1 MKYSIMTEP
10 QMGGS
15 YDEILR
21 TARLAESE
29 GLYSFARS
37 DHLAWGREPAADATD
52 AFATMGGL
60 ARDTAS
66 VRLCVLVTPI
76 TFRHPSIIA
85 KNAATIDQMSGGRL
99 DLGVGTG
106 WNEFEHEALGI
117 PFPESSERW
126 RRLEDAV
133 DYLRAAFGEGHGTHD
148 GPFYSLDLDVKPK
161 PTGLRLVI
169 GGSGPKRTPRL
180 AGTRADEYNFFMC
193 PADEARAKIQTM
205 RQAAGDRKVE
215 ATMMGP
221 VTIAGSDG
229 ELAER
234 LVAAA
239 GRRDITS
246 DELISR
252 WEKAGL
258 MFGTPNQV
266 REKIAALEEAGV
278 ERIYLQW
285 LDLSDYE
292 GLVRMLELVR
302 G

>member
-10 QMGGS
+10 QTGGT

-21 TARLAESE
+21 VALLAESE
-29 GLYSFARS
+29 GLHSFARS
-37 DHLAWGREPAADATD
+37 DHLAWEREPAPDATD

-60 ARDTAS
+60 ARETETI
-66 VRLCVLVTPI
+66 RLCVLVTPI
-76 TFRHPSIIA
+76 TFRHPAIIA
-85 KNAATIDQMSGGRL
+85 KNAATIDQMSGGRF
-99 DLGVGTG
+99 DLGIGTG
-106 WNEFEHEALGI
+106 WNDFEHEALGI

-126 RRLEDAV
+126 ARLEDAIG
-133 DYLRAAFGEGHGTHD
+133 YLEAAFGEGHGAHA

-161 PTGLRLVI
+161 PTGIRLVV
-169 GGSGPKRTPRL
+169 GGSGPRRTPRL
-180 AGTRADEYNFFMC
+180 AGTHGDEYNFFMC
-193 PADEARAKIQTM
+193 PADEARAKIQVM
-205 RQAAGDRKVE
+205 RQAAGDRRVE

-221 VTIAGSDG
+221 VTIAGTDAD
-229 ELAER
+229 LADR

-239 GRRDITS
+239 GRRNITS

-258 MFGTPNQV
+258 MFGTPGSV

-285 LDLSDYE
+285 LDLSDYD
-292 GLVRMLELVR
+292 GLAEMLELVR

>member
-1 MKYSIMTEP
+1 MQYSIMTEP
-10 QMGGS
+10 QMGGT
-15 YDEILR
+15 YEEILSA
-21 TARLAESE
+21 ARLAESE

-37 DHLAWGREPAADATD
+37 DHLAWSREPAPEATD
-52 AFATMGGL
+52 AFATLGGL
-60 ARDTAS
+60 ARDTET

-76 TFRHPSIIA
+76 TFRHPAIIA
-85 KNAATIDQMSGGRL
+85 KNAATIDQMSEGRF

-106 WNEFEHEALGI
+106 WNDYEHQALGI

-126 RRLEDAV
+126 ARLEDAI
-133 DYLRAAFGEGHGTHD
+133 DYLKAAFGDGHRSHS
-148 GPFYSLDLDVKPK
+148 GPFYSLDLEMRPK
-161 PTGLRLVI
+161 PTGIRLVV
-169 GGSGPKRTPRL
+169 GGSGPRRTPTL

-193 PADEARAKIQTM
+193 PVDEARAKIEVM
-205 RQAAGDRKVE
+205 RKAAVDRRVE

-221 VTIAGSDG
+221 VTVAGSDA
-229 ELAER
+229 ELADR

-239 GRRDITS
+239 GRRQITS
-246 DELISR
+246 DELSSR
-252 WEKAGL
+252 WEKAGV

-285 LDLSDYE
+285 LDLSDYD
-292 GLVRMLELVR
+292 GLARMVELVR